1 MKKYNN
7 FQLDWNINNLKDF
20 YDSLDIFD
28 RWAATGAVTGNDVK
42 VKDVIKNQDPDLYDR
57 LSRGDKCRVGKA
69 VSNRYENHMYS
80 GIVRG
85 SDKGATK
92 TYRKS

>member
-1 MKKYNN
+1 MKKYPN
-7 FQLDWNINNLKDF
+7 FQLDWNINNVSDF
-20 YDSLDIFD
+20 IDALDTFDS
-28 RWAATGAVTGNDVK
+28 WAATGAVTVNDVK

-69 VSNRYENHMYS
+69 VSNRYEKHMYS

-85 SDKGATK
+85 NDKGATK

>member
-1 MKKYNN
+1 MGKGEGYEETTFRCNN
-7 FQLDWNINNLKDF
+7 
-20 YDSLDIFD
+20 
-28 RWAATGAVTGNDVK
+28 GADHDVK

-69 VSNRYENHMYS
+69 VSNRYEKHMYS

-85 SDKGATK
+85 NDKGATK

>member
-1 MKKYNN
+1 MKTYNN
-7 FQLDWNINNLKDF
+7 FQLDWNINNVSDF
-20 YDSLDIFD
+20 NEALDIFGS
-28 RWAATGAVTGNDVK
+28 WVATGVVTGNDVK

-57 LSRGDKCRVGKA
+57 LYRGDKCRVGKA
-69 VSNRYENHMYS
+69 VSNRYEKHMYS

-85 SDKGATK
+85 NDKGATK

>member
-1 MKKYNN
+1 MKTYNN
-7 FQLDWNINNLKDF
+7 FQLDWNINNVSDF
-20 YDSLDIFD
+20 NEALDIFGS
-28 RWAATGAVTGNDVK
+28 WVAPGAVTGNDVK

-69 VSNRYENHMYS
+69 VSNRYEKHMYS

-85 SDKGATK
+85 NDKGATK

>member
-1 MKKYNN
+1 MMKYHN
-7 FQLDWNINNLKDF
+7 FQLDWNINNIKDF
-20 YDSLDIFD
+20 NDALDIFD
-28 RWAATGAVTGNDVK
+28 SWAESGAVTGEDVR

-69 VSNRYENHMYS
+69 VSNRYEKHMYS

-85 SDKGATK
+85 NDKGATK

>member
-1 MKKYNN
+1 MKKYHN
-7 FQLDWNINNLKDF
+7 FQLDWNINNVSDF
-20 YDSLDIFD
+20 NEALDIFD
-28 RWAATGAVTGNDVK
+28 SWTASGTATGKDVK
-42 VKDVIKNQDPDLYDR
+42 VKDVIKNQNPALYDK

-69 VSNRYENHMYS
+69 VSNRYEKHMYS

-85 SDKGATK
+85 NDKGATK